1 MALAHDADY
10 DAGAAG
16 DAGEMSAASSFL
28 AALRGSEYAAPAGG
42 PPPATVDPI
51 EEQVEEPATATEAVS
66 GAAPVVL
73 GENLNPIFGY
83 TTAQVST
90 ERFIQMY
97 NDMTRMAENT
107 WDSAEMQTLRTK
119 LRETLGATHAMIRGD
134 LKATPDQRALAK
146 KIGRLLC
153 LLVGHTR
160 DIVDGKGERMLTYW
174 LIAEH
179 YRVAPGLAV
188 GLVRHL
194 VRLYKV
200 VPHGEGA
207 GSAVLAGEG
216 HQYGSWAD
224 VKRLGAFLRDH
235 YQATVDH
242 PVIQEALNQL
252 ALQLAE
258 DFGRMDRG
266 EATGFSLAAR
276 WSPKATGA
284 SRWLFRPLAE
294 MLFPFRR
301 TARTPSQLEAAGRK
315 AERELRQRLSALNRL
330 LKTVEVMMSS
340 EEHEWHTIDFGTLPS
355 QALRRHVRA
364 WKNERKNG
372 NVRREGDEDRAACAE
387 HYEAHMAKVAAGKA
401 EVKGAR
407 CGPAEL
413 VYDVR
418 QHPGDA
424 ARINGQWKAKM
435 GALPSLGKM
444 VACVDVSGSMDAA
457 KVPGSQNIR
466 AMDAAIGV
474 GLAIAEKCEPPFNN
488 QVLSFS
494 TEPKFL
500 QFTAHNNFSDRVQMI
515 KSHDLG
521 YTTDFRKACRAFLD
535 VAIQA
540 NVPSDFFK
548 EFAFVLLSDMQ
559 INVEMGKWS
568 ADLAAEIKQMFADG
582 GRRSERGQPY
592 DPPFVVMWNFEA
604 RNTTAI
610 SQGLPGAA
618 VISGYSDA
626 LLKTFEAEGM
636 QGLLKQT
643 PMAILIKTLE
653 SERYAPLAAE
663 WEAYV

>member
-1 MALAHDADY
+1 MALAHDSDY
-10 DAGAAG
+10 HAGAA
-16 DAGEMSAASSFL
+16 DEMSAANSFL
-28 AALRGSEYAAPAGG
+28 AALRDSKYAAPAGG
-42 PPPATVDPI
+42 PPPEPVDEIAERVKEP
-51 EEQVEEPATATEAVS
+51 PATAAEAVS

-73 GENLNPIFGY
+73 GENMNPAFGY
-83 TTAQVST
+83 TTAMVST
-90 ERFIQMY
+90 ERLMQMY
-97 NDMTRMAENT
+97 NDMTRMSEGN
-107 WDSAEMQTLRTK
+107 WNSAEMRTLRTM
-119 LRETLGATHAMIRGD
+119 LRETLGATHAMIKGE
-134 LKATPDQRALAK
+134 LPTTPDQRVLAK

-160 DIVDGKGERMLTYW
+160 DIVDGKGERTLAYW

-179 YRVAPGLAV
+179 FRVAPGLAV

-194 VRLYKV
+194 VRLYRV

-224 VKRLGAFLRDH
+224 VKRLAVFLRDH
-235 YQATVDH
+235 YEATVEH
-242 PVIQEALNQL
+242 PLIQEALTQL

-258 DFGRMDRG
+258 DFGRLDRG
-266 EATGFSLAAR
+266 EVTGFSLAAR

-284 SRWLFRPLAE
+284 ARWLFRPLAE
-294 MLFPFRR
+294 KLFPFHQ
-301 TARTPSQLEAAGRK
+301 TARTPAQVEAAGRK
-315 AERELRQRLSALNRL
+315 AEKELRQRLSALNRM

-364 WKNERKNG
+364 WKNQLKNG
-372 NVRREGDEDRAACAE
+372 SVRREGDEDRMACAE
-387 HYEAHMAKVAAGKA
+387 NYEAHMAKVSAGKA

-418 QHPGDA
+418 KHPGDA
-424 ARINGQWKAKM
+424 ARINGQWDAKM
-435 GALPSLGKM
+435 KLLPSLGKM
-444 VACVDVSGSMDAA
+444 LACVDVSGSMDYAR
-457 KVPGSQNIR
+457 VPGSDHIR

-474 GLAIAEKCEPPFNN
+474 GLAIAAKCAEPFHN

-494 TEPKFL
+494 TDPKFL
-500 QFTAHNNFSDRVQMI
+500 QFTARNTFSDRVRMI
-515 KSHDLG
+515 QSYDVG

-535 VAIQA
+535 VAIKA

-559 INVEMGKWS
+559 INAEMGKWS

-592 DPPFVVMWNFEA
+592 DPPFVVMWNFAA

-610 SQGLPGAA
+610 SQELPGAA
-618 VISGYSDA
+618 VISGYSDS

-663 WEAYV
+663 WEAFI